1 MPPAHLLAMVTVD
14 AAATIRQPQLGRVA
28 VGAPAD
34 LLVIPGVA
42 AEPGQALVATARRD
56 VELVTIGGRPILAH
70 PGLAGIFNGRRTRS
84 RPIHVDGA
92 PKVADAALARRI
104 DDCSIV
110 EPGVAAR

>member
-1 MPPAHLLAMVTVD
+1 VTVD

-56 VELVTIGGRPILAH
+56 VELVTIGGRPIVAH